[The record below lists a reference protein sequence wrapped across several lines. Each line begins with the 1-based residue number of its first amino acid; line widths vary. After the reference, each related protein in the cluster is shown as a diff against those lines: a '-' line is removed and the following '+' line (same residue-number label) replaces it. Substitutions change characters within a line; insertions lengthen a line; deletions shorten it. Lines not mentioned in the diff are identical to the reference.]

1 MPGLLR
7 GFPLI
12 LLLAGAPGAW
22 AADPPGAD
30 GLPAYYADA
39 LKIGDQPLRPLPGK
53 QENGAGQAK
62 FASAD
67 GAVRVS
73 VEVVSCAPGCEG
85 LFRSKVESYNA
96 TVSANGGQ
104 FGSVTPV
111 GVEASWVAG
120 GQRQLVHLALTPQ
133 TIVLWTRT
141 APSKRTLADDQYS
154 GRIRAVINRQRYSEA
169 LPQGNVMVGRWAE
182 QIHQHARDLLA
193 QGSKDEAVAVLGQ
206 LVAWAPNLYEAQ
218 LDFAENTPDREAAR
232 TSAMAAWDNA
242 ERPELTARAGRLLGR
257 DEPSAAGL
265 SVLPGGLRGL
275 QVVLI
280 PLPPCDIRLAE
291 DAARI
296 YETNLHIPVQV
307 ARLPVPWSW
316 ETPDR
321 LYGQRLVQGL
331 LIKKAGK
338 PVDFTGWTRERYAA
352 EMTRSSAKDDALTRF
367 GVRSF
372 IDAWPDKPGQYR
384 ADDYLQRLFNILARL
399 RSDDRR
405 TMYVGVT
412 EADIYMGEFNFVYS
426 SGGAQQSGGASIL
439 SYARMQGLANNE
451 RYQSRQRLADRLA
464 KELVPATLKQVGIPR
479 PTDPTDPYS
488 YSDGG
493 IDRFA
498 QKTMTLSPPTR
509 EALDR
514 IRVP

>member
-1 MPGLLR
+1 MPSLLR
-7 GFPLI
+7 SIPLI
-12 LLLAGAPGAW
+12 LVLACAPGAW

-30 GLPAYYADA
+30 GLPAYFSEA
-39 LKIGDQPLRPLPGK
+39 LKLGDQPLRRLPGK
-53 QENGAGQAK
+53 QKDGAGQAK
-62 FASAD
+62 FVSAD
-67 GAVRVS
+67 GTVGVS
-73 VEVVSCAPGCEG
+73 VEVISCAPGCEG
-85 LFRSKVESYNA
+85 LFRSKLETYNA

-104 FGSVTPV
+104 FGSVSPV
-111 GVEASWVAG
+111 GVEAFWVSG

-133 TIVLWTRT
+133 TIVVWTRS
-141 APSKRTLADDQYS
+141 APAKRTLADGEYS
-154 GRIRAVINRQRYSEA
+154 ERIRAVINRQRYSEA
-169 LPQGNVMVGRWAE
+169 LPQGNVMIGRWAE

-193 QGSKDEAVAVLGQ
+193 QGHKDEAIAALGQ

-218 LDFAENTPDREAAR
+218 LDFAGNTPDHNAAR
-232 TSAMAAWDNA
+232 TSAMAVWDNA

-257 DEPSAAGL
+257 DVPTAAAL

-280 PLPPCDIRLAE
+280 PLAPCDIRLAE
-291 DAARI
+291 DAAKI
-296 YETNLHIPVQV
+296 YEANLQVPVRI
-307 ARLPVPWSW
+307 ARLPVPWNW
-316 ETPDR
+316 DAPDR
-321 LYGQRLVQGL
+321 LYGQRFVQGL

-338 PVDFTGWTRERYAA
+338 PIDFTGWTRERYAA
-352 EMTRSSAKDDALTRF
+352 EMTRSFAKDDALTRF

-372 IDAWPDKPGQYR
+372 IDGWADKPGQYR
-384 ADDYLQRLFNILARL
+384 VDDYVERLLNILAPL

-426 SGGAQQSGGASIL
+426 SSGAQQRGGASIL
-439 SYARMQGLANNE
+439 SYARMQGVANNE
-451 RYQSRQRLADRLA
+451 RYHSRQRLADRLA

-498 QKTMTLSPPTR
+498 QKTMTLSAPTR